1 VRSCGSSGD
10 EVQIMPFIVMLSP
23 DAQKYLDSLD
33 KKRVKNIKKHLKE
46 LEKDPFKPRAGCDID
61 IIGGS
66 GRPPMYRLR
75 MGNFRTVYFVDENT
89 VYITDLFPK
98 KRDSAYGEN

>member
-1 VRSCGSSGD
+1 
-10 EVQIMPFIVMLSP
+10 MPLIVMLSP

-33 KKRVKNIKKHLKE
+33 KKRVKNIKKHLKD

-75 MGNFRTVYFVDENT
+75 MGNFRAVYFVDENT
-89 VYITDLFPK
+89 VYLTDLFPK
-98 KRDSAYGEN
+98 KRDSAYREN